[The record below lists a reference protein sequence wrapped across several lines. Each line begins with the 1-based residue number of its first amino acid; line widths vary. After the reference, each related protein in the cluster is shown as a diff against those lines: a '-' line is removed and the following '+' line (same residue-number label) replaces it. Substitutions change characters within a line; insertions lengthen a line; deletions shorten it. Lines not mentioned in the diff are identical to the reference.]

1 MNISSIIIKTTVGKT
16 DLVIKELQDTAL
28 CEVHLHEDNKIVGL
42 IEAESIS
49 DEIAIVKKISKISN
63 VISAEMAFS
72 YCEDELDSIR
82 NNITLSKDFPDWL
95 NDDTIKAEQIKYQG
109 DLKKKF

>member
-1 MNISSIIIKTTVGKT
+1 MNISSIIIKTIVGKT
-16 DLVIKELQDTAL
+16 DLVIEEIKKSSL
-28 CEVHLHEDNKIVGL
+28 CEVHLHENNKIVAL

-49 DEIAIVKKISKISN
+49 DETAIVKKVSKLEN

-72 YCEDELDSIR
+72 YCEEELDEIR
-82 NNITLSKDFPDWL
+82 NDITISNDTPEWL
-95 NDDTIKAEQIKYQG
+95 NDDTIRAEQIKYQG

>member
-1 MNISSIIIKTTVGKT
+1 
-16 DLVIKELQDTAL
+16 
-28 CEVHLHEDNKIVGL
+28 
-42 IEAESIS
+42 
-49 DEIAIVKKISKISN
+49 
-63 VISAEMAFS
+63 MAFS

>member
-1 MNISSIIIKTTVGKT
+1 MNISSIIIKTTPGKT
-16 DLVIKELQDTAL
+16 DIVIQELQKSGL
-28 CEVHLHEDNKIVGL
+28 CEVHLHEDNKIVGI

-49 DEIAIVKKISKISN
+49 EEVSVVKKISKISN

-72 YCEDELDSIR
+72 YCENELDKIR
-82 NNITLSKDFPDWL
+82 NNISLNKDFPDWL
-95 NDDTIKAEQIKYQG
+95 NNDSIKAEQINYQG